1 VLRGGLAAGLGFGVT
16 CWFSFVIV
24 VDFLL
29 ALGGVF
35 SNNEG
40 RLQFVDS
47 GFLACL

>member
-1 VLRGGLAAGLGFGVT
+1 VFRDGMAAGSGFGGT
-16 CWFSFVIV
+16 RWFGFIIV

-29 ALGGVF
+29 APSGVF